1 MIEKLEKII
10 ESCGATL
17 YDTESVVE
25 NDRKIFRIYIT
36 YKDSVKLE
44 KCEEISKIVSPIL
57 DLNPPINGHYFLE
70 VSSPGIERNLKKPK
84 HFISSVGEL
93 VKLKLNNGDKLQGKI
108 IEANEN
114 EITVDDNGI
123 HKVSYEDIAKANTYF
138 EW

>member
-36 YKDSVKLE
+36 YKDGVKLE

-57 DLNPPINGHYFLE
+57 DLNPPVNGHYFLE